1 MLRRLARFR
10 ALTHSDCMTLYFV
23 QAAQQ
28 FSNLPTFFTF
38 LFQQLWWVVSN
49 RKKMRFNKRE
59 VSTIT
64 TTSLTS

>member
-1 MLRRLARFR
+1 LSLIIIYESVLNVKKACTRFR

-49 RKKMRFNKRE
+49 RKRE
-59 VSTIT
+59 RYQQ
-64 TTSLTS
+64 